1 MPKVLFADRSKRF
14 AAALIA
20 LFLEFTRR
28 SEALIRPPVALAGA
42 YPKVFVCCGSRIGWR
57 DGLYICVCVWWP
69 GHYVIQ
75 RPARTHL
82 FRRTQALQ
90 HCAYFAGEK
99 DHAHDVVVGGLSRC
113 GMPADL
119 PLGVLQNKKPGEM
132 RQAFGCGGRI

>member
-57 DGLYICVCVWWP
+57 DGLYMRSCLVAWALCDPAP
-69 GHYVIQ
+69 G
-75 RPARTHL
+75 THTSFQTDPGIAAL
-82 FRRTQALQ
+82 RIFRR
-90 HCAYFAGEK
+90 
-99 DHAHDVVVGGLSRC
+99 
-113 GMPADL
+113 
-119 PLGVLQNKKPGEM
+119 
-132 RQAFGCGGRI
+132 